1 MSQNKPLPLQQ
12 EEPIKREW
20 LTALVTS
27 FIALPIIA
35 ILFLCAYGFI
45 VWFGQMW
52 FWGPP
57 T

>member
-1 MSQNKPLPLQQ
+1 MAHEKQLQSKEQ
-12 EEPIKREW
+12 PIKREW
-20 LTALVTS
+20 LTAFLMS

-35 ILFLCAYGFI
+35 LLFLCAYGFI

>member
-1 MSQNKPLPLQQ
+1 MKPEQQLPTQQ
-12 EEPIKREW
+12 PAVRREW
-20 LTALVTS
+20 LSALVMA
-27 FIALPIIA
+27 FFALPVIA
-35 ILFLCAYGFI
+35 ILFICAYGFV